1 MVWLRCHGRFGNATG
16 LNQSPKCPKL
26 LPKDEHYTKLVIE
39 DYHRRVFHAGVSQ
52 TLAQL
57 RLEYWVP
64 HGRSTVR
71 KVLKQCKICCRCEG
85 SAYKL
90 PNLPPLPKER
100 VVEALPF
107 EFWTTFYQA
116 VH

>member
-1 MVWLRCHGRFGNATG
+1 MELQKARLLWDLYIQYKSYPDILCGSKNNNLQNQLNLQQNTNCSVRCLRRFGNAIS
-16 LNQSPKCPKL
+16 LNQSTKCPKL

-39 DYHRRVFHAGVSQ
+39 DCHRRVFHAQ

-71 KVLKQCKICCRCEG
+71 KVATE
-85 SAYKL
+85 SM
-90 PNLPPLPKER
+90 
-100 VVEALPF
+100 
-107 EFWTTFYQA
+107 
-116 VH
+116 